1 MNPQG
6 RSALNL
12 KNNRDQQP
20 AAASGRKVALGAA
33 AFGAVNIFKA
43 VVQLLL
49 LPVMARLLG
58 PAEFGLYSLALPTI
72 ALVALLS
79 DGGLGYT
86 LAREDEASS
95 VVWSSAF
102 WVLLFLGFILA
113 IGVSLFGLVL
123 GYISSEPR
131 LPAIIAILSISLI
144 FLTVSVV
151 PSARLIRRKNLGAG
165 AGADL
170 SGVISGAVVA
180 IVLAE
185 NGAGAWSLA
194 LQYVTTYVVRAIVLN
209 FTAFYLPKAEFSF
222 AALGPHLMSGG
233 ILVTSRIVDYAG
245 RLTEN
250 FIINHVFGSIVLGNY
265 TFANQIS
272 RFSTEA
278 VSNVVWG
285 GLYAQALTGDRTKMP
300 LLHRRLCRMLGI
312 ILFSSMFLAA
322 AAAPELVDVLLG
334 PKWTDLSLYLR
345 VLLPIWSF
353 QVICTQSV
361 AVIVAYGRF
370 DVQFWSSSG
379 FSLGRVFAVCLA
391 PWIGLSGTI
400 FAIGFVTLIYC
411 VVMLIVASRLAECPA
426 LPLLRSLAAPA
437 LSATMGAGTY
447 LLLID
452 WSPINHLWIITSLF
466 SGFAVYA
473 VCMVSIDRKTLLSD
487 WQSIREL
494 MGLRAVS

>member
-6 RSALNL
+6 TRAVKLES
-12 KNNRDQQP
+12 NRHHRP
-20 AAASGRKVALGAA
+20 AAASGRKIALGAA
-33 AFGAVNIFKA
+33 AFGAVNIFRA

-58 PAEFGLYSLALPTI
+58 PAEFGLYALALPTV

-95 VVWSSAF
+95 VVWSSAV

-113 IGVSLFGLVL
+113 VGVSLFGMLL
-123 GYISSEPR
+123 GYLSSEPR
-131 LPAIIAILSISLI
+131 LPAIISVLSISLI
-144 FLTVSVV
+144 FLTISVV

-170 SGVISGAVVA
+170 SGVISGALVA
-180 IVLAE
+180 VILAK

-194 LQYVTTYVVRAIVLN
+194 LQYVTNYIVRALVLN
-209 FTAFYLPKAEFSF
+209 CAAFYLPRAEFSF
-222 AALGPHLMSGG
+222 AALGSHLMSGG

-250 FIINHVFGSIVLGNY
+250 FIINYVFGSTVLGNY

-285 GLYAQALTGDRTKMP
+285 ALYAQALTGDRTEIP
-300 LLHRRLCRMLGI
+300 ILHRRLCRMLGI
-312 ILFSSMFLAA
+312 ILFPSMFLAA

-334 PKWTDLSLYLR
+334 PKWIDLSLYLR
-345 VLLPIWSF
+345 ILLPIWAC
-353 QVICTQSV
+353 QVICTQAV
-361 AVIVAYGRF
+361 ALIVAYGRF

-379 FSLGRVFAVCLA
+379 FGLARVIAVCLA
-391 PWIGLSGTI
+391 PLIGLSGTI

-411 VVMLIVASRLAECPA
+411 VVMLIVASKLAECRA

-437 LSATMGAGTY
+437 FSATMGAGLY
-447 LLLID
+447 LILIER
-452 WSPINHLWIITSLF
+452 SPVNHLWTFTSLA

-473 VCMVSIDRKTLLSD
+473 VCMVLIDRKTLLSD
-487 WQSIREL
+487 WKSIREL
-494 MGLRAVS
+494 LAHRGV